1 MNSITLVFIGIF
13 VALFFWGSIQCRRQS
28 RKVFAK
34 FKITEEDLIIVKW
47 WRYGAN
53 ILLTIAFATS
63 VVFVISFLG
72 VPNLLAQKAS
82 ESAPPTPG
90 LVIDS
95 SGSLVVTPTNANP
108 SAAAE
113 DNRQLL
119 EKAKRQQQED
129 LKQQ

>member
-1 MNSITLVFIGIF
+1 MNNITFIIIAIV
-13 VALFFWGSIQCRRQS
+13 VAFSLWGSIQCRRQS
-28 RKVFAK
+28 RKVFAGSE
-34 FKITEEDLIIVKW
+34 ISEEDRTIAKG

-53 ILLTIAFATS
+53 TLLIIAFAIS
-63 VVFVISFLG
+63 VVFVTSLLG
-72 VPNLLAQKAS
+72 IPNLFAPEAP
-82 ESAPPTPG
+82 ESAPPTSG

-95 SGSLVVTPTNANP
+95 SGPIVVIPTNANP

-129 LKQQ
+129 LKQ